1 MTLKELRSALR
12 ITWDDE
18 DSDSRLSG
26 ILERGKGILSSYAG
40 RELAYDDTQPFEKQL
55 LIELCRYID
64 NEALE
69 KMYNAA
75 ITENVKVCGAFRSI
89 DIKGKIEKA
98 TGRDIGTE

>member
-1 MTLKELRSALR
+1 MILKELKNALR

-40 RELAYDDTQPFEKQL
+40 RELAFDDSQPFEKQL

-69 KMYNAA
+69 DFKINYAA
-75 ITENVKVCGAFRSI
+75 ELLQLRAKYSVDESGEENEEVQAV
-89 DIKGKIEKA
+89 
-98 TGRDIGTE
+98 

>member
-64 NEALE
+64 NESLE
-69 KMYNAA
+69 DFKINYAA
-75 ITENVKVCGAFRSI
+75 ELIQLRAKYSI
-89 DIKGKIEKA
+89 DESGESDEEVQA
-98 TGRDIGTE
+98 V

>member
-1 MTLKELRSALR
+1 MTLKELKNALR

-26 ILERGKGILSSYAG
+26 ILERAKGILSSYAG
-40 RELAYDDTQPFEKQL
+40 KELAFDDTQPFEKQL

-69 KMYNAA
+69 DFSINYAA
-75 ITENVKVCGAFRSI
+75 ELLQLRAKYAVDESGEENEEVQ
-89 DIKGKIEKA
+89 
-98 TGRDIGTE
+98 TL